1 MGVKST
7 VSRRQALALMAGA
20 ATGSAVGPP
29 AQAQTSAS
37 IKSWPSLGE
46 IAAKRRLLFGTAIGN
61 DTLTNPAQAELYLH
75 HARIF
80 TTDNAMKFGSLRPAE
95 GPANFEQADQ
105 LVAFAA
111 HNKIPLRGHNLIWND
126 WVPEWVAKLSPART
140 AYWMDRHIDE
150 VVGRYAGR
158 LHSWDVVN
166 EPFWPQHEN
175 PDGYRSG
182 PWYAAMGKDYVL
194 RALKRARAA
203 DPGGRI
209 VINEAGPEWENPF
222 GPAKPYREG
231 LLRLVAEVQQA
242 GVKLDAVGLECHWL
256 PEFKFDA
263 GHFGA
268 YLHALALRGVAIY
281 ISEIDV
287 SDGALNG
294 DQAARDA
301 QVGQRYSALISA
313 ALKEPKVEAIIT
325 WQLDDGASWLV
336 GEPTLWGPNARKPR
350 PLPFDDAMQPKAAYY
365 AIAKAFEQ
373 PNRAQ

>member
-20 ATGSAVGPP
+20 AAGPVIQP
-29 AQAQTSAS
+29 LAHAQATPA
-37 IKSWPSLGE
+37 IRSWPSLGE
-46 IAAKRRLLFGTAIGN
+46 IAAKRGLLFGTAISG

-80 TTDNAMKFGSLRPAE
+80 TTDNAMKFGSLRPEE

-105 LVAFAA
+105 LVAFAER
-111 HNKIPLRGHNLIWND
+111 NKIPLRGHNLIWNE

-150 VVGRYAGR
+150 VVSRYAGR

-166 EPFWPQHEN
+166 EPFWPQHGNQE
-175 PDGYRSG
+175 GYRSG

-203 DPGGRI
+203 DPGGKI

-231 LLRLVAEVQQA
+231 LLRLVADVQQA

-287 SDGALNG
+287 SDGALDG
-294 DQAARDA
+294 DQAARDE
-301 QVGQRYSALISA
+301 QVAQRYSALISA

-325 WQLDDGASWLV
+325 WQLEDGASWLAS
-336 GEPTLWGPNARKPR
+336 EPTLSGPNAGKPR
-350 PLPFDDAMQPKAAYY
+350 PLPFDEAMQPKAAYR

-373 PNRAQ
+373 PKRAQ